1 MPHASIAKLS
11 EQEQQELIDHLNY
24 LNLSEIK
31 SLCKRLSI
39 PFKIAIQTGE
49 GDIWITK
56 DEDRKGVIL
65 NRIKRFLETG
75 IVPEGTCFPAR
86 VVCSDPLP
94 KTLSAS
100 DRLYYGQYDKKNR
113 AMDTLLKNLT
123 AGRFKNGAIARIL
136 ARKFWA
142 TGTAPTLAEFAAA
155 WMRASESHTKPNPE
169 WAFLA
174 DRARY
179 GNIPNW
185 KQMRAKKAA
194 KALRVLAGLVSV
206 SDINKGER

>member
-11 EQEQQELIDHLNY
+11 EEEQQELIDHLNY
-24 LNLSEIK
+24 LNLSEIN
-31 SLCKRLSI
+31 SLCERLSI
-39 PFKIAIQTGE
+39 PFKTAIRTGE
-49 GDIWITK
+49 GNIGITK

-65 NRIKRFLETG
+65 
-75 IVPEGTCFPAR
+75 AR
-86 VVCSDPLP
+86 EFW
-94 KTLSAS
+94 
-100 DRLYYGQYDKKNR
+100 
-113 AMDTLLKNLT
+113 T
-123 AGRFKNGAIARIL
+123 A
-136 ARKFWA
+136 
-142 TGTAPTLAEFAAA
+142 GTAPTLAEFAAA